1 MAESFSF
8 LKDHKVESSNAFLP
22 YVVFYFSFILRMSET
37 FVSELRGHLG
47 VMGGAGAFPAV
58 CLSAL
63 LASFV
68 VPLRL
73 CAQADLS
80 SPQDMP
86 CFINSHL

>member
-1 MAESFSF
+1 MF
-8 LKDHKVESSNAFLP
+8 
-22 YVVFYFSFILRMSET
+22 ET
-37 FVSELRGHLG
+37 FVAELRGHLG

-73 CAQADLS
+73 CAQADLPSELQSPPPPS
-80 SPQDMP
+80 SPHDMP